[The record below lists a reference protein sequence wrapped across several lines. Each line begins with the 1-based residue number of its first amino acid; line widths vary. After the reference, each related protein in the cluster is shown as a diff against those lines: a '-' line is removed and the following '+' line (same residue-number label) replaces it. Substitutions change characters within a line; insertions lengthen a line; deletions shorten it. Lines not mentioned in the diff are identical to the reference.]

1 MFTVQSFLKH
11 IVHDKAM
18 LMYYD
23 YCAVILKTRDDLVR
37 MGCKSDF
44 VLHDRV

>member
-18 LMYYD
+18 LNMIT
-23 YCAVILKTRDDLVR
+23 VQSFLKHATIWSRWGV
-37 MGCKSDF
+37 KSDF